1 MKKRNLRRIAAGFIL
16 FAFSIGMFASFA
28 GLFGTTSTTADG
40 DDLAVEDSEPD
51 QVVDHRIDLPC
62 YATPEDNQVRDYRMD
77 TPADL
82 SGHMGGGS
90 QVVDFRIDYPW

>member
-16 FAFSIGMFASFA
+16 FAFSIGMFASLA

-40 DDLAVEDSEPD
+40 EDLAVDNSEPD

-62 YATPEDNQVRDYRMD
+62 YATPEDNQVRDYRID
-77 TPADL
+77 TPAYYNIDVD
-82 SGHMGGGS
+82 GGV
-90 QVVDFRIDYPW
+90 QVVDFRIDCPW